1 VQGDPSFRAGNGED
15 FERLYK
21 ESYPRVLKTMVAMVG
36 DTTAAQDCAQ
46 EAFGRA
52 HKAWHR
58 WRPAS
63 SPEAWVQ
70 QIAVRVAVSRRR
82 HDRLRHLGGSLRRL
96 PWKGHAPDHDG
107 SNAPGDTLIA
117 ALRSLPP
124 RQAAAVVLRYHH
136 GYSNQEIATA
146 LGAPESTVADQLTK
160 ARAALSVALEN
171 QSSSSATLMLPGA
184 HSR

>member
-1 VQGDPSFRAGNGED
+1 MGACSPAGM
-15 FERLYK
+15 K
-21 ESYPRVLKTMVAMVG
+21 LK
-36 DTTAAQDCAQ
+36 
-46 EAFGRA
+46 
-52 HKAWHR
+52 
-58 WRPAS
+58 
-63 SPEAWVQ
+63 
-70 QIAVRVAVSRRR
+70 
-82 HDRLRHLGGSLRRL
+82 
-96 PWKGHAPDHDG
+96 
-107 SNAPGDTLIA
+107 
-117 ALRSLPP
+117 LPP